1 MDEGRDAG
9 RQDRAEQLGI
19 AGETPD
25 ASVKIQLQEHEDAD
39 HRVKRRKVEPD

>member
-19 AGETPD
+19 AGEAPD

-39 HRVKRRKVEPD
+39 YRVERCKVKPY